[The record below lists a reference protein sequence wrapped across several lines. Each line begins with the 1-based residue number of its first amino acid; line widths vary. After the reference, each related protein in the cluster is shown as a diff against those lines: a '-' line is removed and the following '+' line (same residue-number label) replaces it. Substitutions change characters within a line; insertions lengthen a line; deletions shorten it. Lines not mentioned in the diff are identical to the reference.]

1 MAELTDY
8 LPALS
13 IGTKVSEITGNGIDG
28 LTAGGYTAFITSI
41 TGRPP
46 YVQTLANKRARLL
59 LDSQQNTKFQQYLD
73 RELGIGMLMLKK
85 KQSLDID
92 VRAAVIPWAL
102 KYIVPA
108 TALIF
113 ISGWVAHWYASK

>member
-1 MAELTDY
+1 MADLVDY

-13 IGTKVSEITGNGIDG
+13 IGTSVSEITGKGTDA
-28 LTAGGYTAFITSI
+28 LTAGGYAAFITSI

-46 YVQTLANKRARLL
+46 YVQTLPNQRARIL
-59 LDSQQNTKFQQYLD
+59 LDAAQNVKFQQYLD
-73 RELGIGMLMLKK
+73 RQLGIGMLLMQK

-102 KYIVPA
+102 KYIIPA
-108 TALIF
+108 SALIF
-113 ISGWVAHWYASK
+113 ISGWIAHWYSSK